1 MQFTLPRSEMLLRE
15 WASVRGD
22 RPFVLGIF
30 AFLLRSVVR
39 VVEYLLLLIHV
50 ATTASSS
57 VGIGIVRT
65 CTSVVAE
72 DFVVGLDGLLLS
84 LSH

>member
-50 ATTASSS
+50 ATSS
-57 VGIGIVRT
+57 VGIGIIRT

-72 DFVVGLDGLLLS
+72 DFVVRLDGLLLS